1 MGRQKVVWL
10 QQQAGAEGGA
20 GGEHAVAKNVPG
32 PVGKTGHPAAS
43 VPMRATKS
51 VHHVAEV
58 DRIYNHRAVLHLQ
71 LTTAGEHS
79 SP

>member
-1 MGRQKVVWL
+1 M
-10 QQQAGAEGGA
+10 
-20 GGEHAVAKNVPG
+20 AKDVPG
-32 PVGKTGHPAAS
+32 PVGKAEHPSAS

-51 VHHVAEV
+51 VHHVAAV